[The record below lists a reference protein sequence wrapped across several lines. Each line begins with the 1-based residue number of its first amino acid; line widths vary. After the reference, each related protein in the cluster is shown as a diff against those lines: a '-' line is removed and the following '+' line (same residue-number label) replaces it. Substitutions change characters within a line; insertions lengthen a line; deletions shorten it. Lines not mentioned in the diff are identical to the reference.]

1 MTLNASQQSD
11 AARIGEVIDASTTE
25 FTAQCYRLY
34 EAPALGSLV
43 RCGEDVPIYAIVCE
57 SATQSLD
64 PARHTI
70 PRGIAEPD
78 EAGVF
83 RSNPQIERLLYT
95 RFRAVIVGYRDH
107 GVLRRYLPPNAPRM
121 YAFVTVSAAAEL
133 AEFSSGT
140 EFIPLL
146 LAAPVSAQDDVIAAF
161 LRQASAAQ
169 PDRDAYLVS
178 AGKSLAT
185 ALGGQTHRLSEI
197 LRRLQ

>member
-1 MTLNASQQSD
+1 MTLNADRTDGAS
-11 AARIGEVIDASTTE
+11 RIGEVIEASTTE

-70 PRGIAEPD
+70 PRGIAETD

-95 RFRAVIVGYRDH
+95 RFRAIIVGYR
-107 GVLRRYLPPNAPRM
+107 GGGAIRRYLPPNAPRM
-121 YAFVTVSAAAEL
+121 YAFVSECAASEL
-133 AEFSSGT
+133 AEFSGAAT
-140 EFIPLL
+140 FIPIL

-169 PDRDAYLVS
+169 PDPAAYLVS